1 VGDEVVLIELEDRIE
16 ILPKREPN
24 LSQFFDL
31 IEMEIEEDL
40 ERELLEGLI

>member
-1 VGDEVVLIELEDRIE
+1 VILIELEDRIVM
-16 ILPKREPN
+16 LPKRKPD

-40 ERELLEGLI
+40 ERELLKGLI